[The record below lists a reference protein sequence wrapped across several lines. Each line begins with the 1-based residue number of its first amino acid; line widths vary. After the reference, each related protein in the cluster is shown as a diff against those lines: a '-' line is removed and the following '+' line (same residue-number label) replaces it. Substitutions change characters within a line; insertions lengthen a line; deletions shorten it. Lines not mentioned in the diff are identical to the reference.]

1 MCGVADA
8 LRSAPDA
15 RVAFSCVA
23 KKKLPKRRRP
33 HVPRPASPAALR
45 YSASRAAAEL
55 GLRPQTVLALFPVAP
70 CAARRRK
77 GQIEKHRNFTANA
90 VSDALGF
97 PPPSCSAEQRRGAGG
112 SRRGLSEGRSPEFR
126 SRPASR
132 VAQGSR
138 HSRPRNAGVAFF
150 LVTFSWRR
158 KKKSHAVRA
167 ENSASAPPQKVR
179 CNR

>member
-1 MCGVADA
+1 MRAGV
-8 LRSAPDA
+8 LS
-15 RVAFSCVA
+15 F
-23 KKKLPKRRRP
+23 
-33 HVPRPASPAALR
+33 ASPKESSQRKGDPWVGAGCAGSLR
-45 YSASRAAAEL
+45 YSGLAGAAEL

-97 PPPSCSAEQRRGAGG
+97 PPPSCSAEQRRRAGG
-112 SRRGLSEGRSPEFR
+112 SRRGLSEGRSPDFR

-132 VAQGSR
+132 VAQGSQR
-138 HSRPRNAGVAFF
+138 SWPRNAGVAFF

-158 KKKSHAVRA
+158 KKKLHAVRA
-167 ENSASAPPQKVR
+167 GCSVSKPPPHSIFQLKGSQ
-179 CNR
+179 